1 MCALAPRI
9 YNEKS
14 RKNKY
19 KKVLLSTFFPYM
31 TPIMIKLRNTCSV
44 EINHLTYALAPSI
57 MRKVEKI
64 GTYKKVMLDY
74 FFAKYGPSGMGGK
87 WELGMTMIRKE

>member
-1 MCALAPRI
+1 MYALAPRT

-14 RKNKY
+14 RKNRY
-19 KKVLLSTFFPYM
+19 KKVLLNTFFPYM
-31 TPIMIKLRNTCSV
+31 TPIMMKLFMFLLRNTCSA

-64 GTYKKVMLDY
+64 GAYIKSVYK
-74 FFAKYGPSGMGGK
+74 
-87 WELGMTMIRKE
+87 